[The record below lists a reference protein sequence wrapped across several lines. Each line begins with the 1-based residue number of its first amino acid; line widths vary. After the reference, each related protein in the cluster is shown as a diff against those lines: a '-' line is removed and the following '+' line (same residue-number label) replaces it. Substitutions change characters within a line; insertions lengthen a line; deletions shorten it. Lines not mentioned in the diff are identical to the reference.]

1 MAKQIR
7 KEARTKSTS
16 WKLYGLSVM
25 MMVWM
30 GAGIFPFSPVASAS
44 ETELVVFA
52 AASTTNAVTEVGE
65 KFAVRNPGHI
75 KTSFA
80 SSSTLAKQ
88 IANGA
93 PVDVYISAN
102 KKWMDFL
109 EEKNLLAQGS
119 RFDLLS
125 NRIVLIV
132 PDDSHLEPVT
142 LGPDFPLA
150 AMLDGG
156 RLSLGDPEHVPAGI
170 YGKKALQSLAI
181 WESVKDHLAPMKDV
195 RAALTLV
202 ERGEAPVGLVYATD
216 AAISKKVR
224 VIGVFP
230 EESHPPIVYPVAVMS
245 ERLTPAAE
253 RFLNF
258 LKTPEARAVFEKY
271 GFSSIR

>member
-132 PDDSHLEPVT
+132 PDDSRLEPV
-142 LGPDFPLA
+142 
-150 AMLDGG
+150 
-156 RLSLGDPEHVPAGI
+156 
-170 YGKKALQSLAI
+170 
-181 WESVKDHLAPMKDV
+181 
-195 RAALTLV
+195 
-202 ERGEAPVGLVYATD
+202 
-216 AAISKKVR
+216 
-224 VIGVFP
+224 
-230 EESHPPIVYPVAVMS
+230 
-245 ERLTPAAE
+245 
-253 RFLNF
+253 
-258 LKTPEARAVFEKY
+258 
-271 GFSSIR
+271 